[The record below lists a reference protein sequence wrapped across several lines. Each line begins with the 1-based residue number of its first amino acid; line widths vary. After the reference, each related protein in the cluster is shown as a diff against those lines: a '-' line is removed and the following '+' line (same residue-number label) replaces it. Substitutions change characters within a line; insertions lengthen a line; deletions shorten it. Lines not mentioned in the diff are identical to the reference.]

1 MTIKKLKSIDI
12 INVLSDLV
20 SEKLETTVKLP
31 AEVLFRNGEYRNA
44 LQVAVDILERLEPGK
59 YEELIKRKEIKSA

>member
-1 MTIKKLKSIDI
+1 MF
-12 INVLSDLV
+12 
-20 SEKLETTVKLP
+20 LEVNTELTK

>member
-1 MTIKKLKSIDI
+1 MRLFMR
-12 INVLSDLV
+12 
-20 SEKLETTVKLP
+20 TVIVQCSYTELTK